1 MGQTWPLPPS
11 RARRRAA
18 ELGPNMASCKRR
30 LSCPQTVQHLWDA
43 IDSIRQQK
51 QVSNLDRVANYMR
64 RKHQLSEADTER
76 QLGFAVRD
84 GLMVSKK
91 KVGSKGSKVGVEQE
105 AFQLPNEPAER
116 DGHDWYCF
124 ECHRGGEVLLCATCH
139 RVYHVVCVK
148 EDLSNEDKFVCTVC
162 SQLKER
168 EQLKLKVDDMNILLS
183 YTCLRLKDKT
193 KDLHRLLLAE
203 GDAWKQG
210 YLIYQKM
217 DLITMEEKT
226 RNSEY
231 TSLEEFHAD
240 AQTIVHNVV
249 IFYGIHSCMADMAR
263 QMLRDCSYD
272 LNEIRQCSACYR
284 MSNEKRDKYWFCR
297 PCDPPHDLVF
307 AKQKGF
313 PYWPAKVIRVDDHG
327 YDVRFF
333 GGYHQRA
340 LVEKGSI
347 KPITTSLKVIA
358 AKRTTALN
366 KALDELRRHQQLLEQ
381 QRRGSSGRPGEGTLS
396 TGVPRKRGRPPRVVQ
411 PSLPPPPATTR
422 STSGDE
428 EEEKDEEDDDDDEEE
443 DKSASEEQEESS
455 EEEAPS
461 SSLPTKRHR
470 LKEESS
476 SEDHNVVSSSCQES
490 PSSRVSTSTQTHRKM
505 LAGVNKTPSLEEA
518 PAKCD
523 CDTKYRQAFREHR
536 EKLEAKYREEKEH
549 LVQQIREEVQKQCEA
564 EKLKEVSAVLERMRT
579 DLEQHKA
586 RDKEARE
593 QEIAKLQERHRQEIS
608 ETKKKQWCYNCE
620 AEAIYHCCWNTLYC
634 SVECQQVHWHKEHK
648 RSCRRKQ

>member
-1 MGQTWPLPPS
+1 
-11 RARRRAA
+11 
-18 ELGPNMASCKRR
+18 MASCKRR

-84 GLMVSKK
+84 GLVVSKK
-91 KVGSKGSKVGVEQE
+91 K
-105 AFQLPNEPAER
+105 ER

-124 ECHRGGEVLLCATCH
+124 ECHRGGEVLLCSTCH

-162 SQLKER
+162 CQLKER
-168 EQLKLKVDDMNILLS
+168 EQLKLKVDDMNLLLS

-193 KDLHRLLLAE
+193 KDLHRLLLSE

-284 MSNEKRDKYWFCR
+284 MSNEKRDKYWFCQ

-313 PYWPAKVIRVDDHG
+313 PYWPAKVIRADDHG

-347 KPITTSLKVIA
+347 KPITTSLKE
-358 AKRTTALN
+358 T
-366 KALDELRRHQQLLEQ
+366 
-381 QRRGSSGRPGEGTLS
+381 
-396 TGVPRKRGRPPRVVQ
+396 
-411 PSLPPPPATTR
+411 
-422 STSGDE
+422 
-428 EEEKDEEDDDDDEEE
+428 
-443 DKSASEEQEESS
+443 
-455 EEEAPS
+455 PS
-461 SSLPTKRHR
+461 SSLPTKRLR

-505 LAGVNKTPSLEEA
+505 LAGVNKAPSLEEA

-579 DLEQHKA
+579 DLEQHK
-586 RDKEARE
+586 
-593 QEIAKLQERHRQEIS
+593 EIS

>member
-1 MGQTWPLPPS
+1 
-11 RARRRAA
+11 
-18 ELGPNMASCKRR
+18 MATCKRR

-64 RKHQLSEADTER
+64 RKHHLSAADTDR

-84 GLMVSKK
+84 DLLVSKK

-105 AFQLPNEPAER
+105 AFQLPEQPVER

-124 ECHRGGEVLLCATCH
+124 ECHRGGDVLLCTGCH

-148 EDLSNEDKFVCTVC
+148 EDLSNEDHFVCTVC
-162 SQLKER
+162 HQLQEKEPVT
-168 EQLKLKVDDMNILLS
+168 LKVDDMNVLLS
-183 YTCLRLKDKT
+183 YTCLRLKEKIAPQSPHLPRQAQT
-193 KDLHRLLLAE
+193 KDLHRLLSAE
-203 GDAWKQG
+203 GDAWKQNH
-210 YLIYQKM
+210 LIYQKM

-226 RNSEY
+226 RNNEY
-231 TSLEEFHAD
+231 TSLQEFHAD

-249 IFYGIHSCMADMAR
+249 IYYGIHSCMADMAR

-284 MSNEKRDKYWFCR
+284 MSNEKRDKHWFCQ

-313 PYWPAKVIRVDDHG
+313 PYWPAKVIRVDDQC

-340 LVEKGSI
+340 LVDKASI
-347 KPITTSLKVIA
+347 KPISTSLKVIA

-366 KALDELRRHQQLLEQ
+366 KALDELRRHQQLLD
-381 QRRGSSGRPGEGTLS
+381 RRAAAGGGSGGRAGEAP
-396 TGVPRKRGRPPRVVQ
+396 TGAPRRRGRPPRVRI
-411 PSLPPPPATTR
+411 PSPPPPPA
-422 STSGDE
+422 SGDE
-428 EEEKDEEDDDDDEEE
+428 EQEEE
-443 DKSASEEQEESS
+443 EQEDQEEEEEQEEESS

-461 SSLPTKRHR
+461 SSSPAKRHR
-470 LKEESS
+470 LKDESS

-490 PSSRVSTSTQTHRKM
+490 PSSRVSTSTQTQRKM
-505 LAGVNKTPSLEEA
+505 LSGLGSKGGSPEEA
-518 PAKCD
+518 PSVPVKCD
-523 CDTKYRQAFREHR
+523 CDAKYRQAFRELR
-536 EKLEAKYREEKEH
+536 EKLEAKYREEKE
-549 LVQQIREEVQKQCEA
+549 LLLQQMRQEVEQQCEA
-564 EKLKEVSAVLERMRT
+564 AKLKEVGAVLERMRT
-579 DLEQHKA
+579 ELEHHKA
-586 RDKEARE
+586 RDKEAHE
-593 QEIAKLQERHRQEIS
+593 QELAKLHERHRQDIS
-608 ETKKKQWCYNCE
+608 DTKKKQWCYNCE

>member
-1 MGQTWPLPPS
+1 
-11 RARRRAA
+11 
-18 ELGPNMASCKRR
+18 MATCKRR

-64 RKHQLSEADTER
+64 RKHHLNAADTDR

-84 GLMVSKK
+84 DLLVSKK
-91 KVGSKGSKVGVEQE
+91 KVGSKGSKVGVQQE
-105 AFQLPNEPAER
+105 AFQLPEQPVER

-124 ECHRGGEVLLCATCH
+124 ECHRGGDVLLCASCH
-139 RVYHVVCVK
+139 RVYHIVCVK
-148 EDLSNEDKFVCTVC
+148 DDLSREDKFVCTVC
-162 SQLKER
+162 HQLQEKDP
-168 EQLKLKVDDMNILLS
+168 LKLKVDDMNILLS
-183 YTCLRLKDKT
+183 YTCLRLKEKIAPQSPHLPRQAQT
-193 KDLHRLLLAE
+193 KDLHRLLSAE
-203 GDAWKQG
+203 GDAWKQNH
-210 YLIYQKM
+210 LIYQKM

-226 RNSEY
+226 RNNEY
-231 TSLEEFHAD
+231 TSLEEFHVD

-249 IFYGIHSCMADMAR
+249 IYYGIHSCMADMAR

-272 LNEIRQCSACYR
+272 LNEMRQCSACYR
-284 MSNEKRDKYWFCR
+284 MSNEKRDKHWFCQ

-313 PYWPAKVIRVDDHG
+313 PYWPAKVIRIDDQC

-340 LVEKGSI
+340 LVDKASI
-347 KPITTSLKVIA
+347 KPISTSLKVIA

-381 QRRGSSGRPGEGTLS
+381 QRRGTSGGGGGRAGEGAVV
-396 TGVPRKRGRPPRVVQ
+396 TGAPRKRGRPPRVRI
-411 PSLPPPPATTR
+411 PSPPPPAPTH
-422 STSGDE
+422 SASGDE
-428 EEEKDEEDDDDDEEE
+428 EEKEEDDDEEDEEEEE
-443 DKSASEEQEESS
+443 DKSGSEQEESS

-461 SSLPTKRHR
+461 SSSPAKRHR
-470 LKEESS
+470 LKDESS

-490 PSSRVSTSTQTHRKM
+490 PSSRVSTSTQTQRKM
-505 LAGVNKTPSLEEA
+505 LAGLNNKAANPEEA
-518 PAKCD
+518 SATTPVKCD
-523 CDTKYRQAFREHR
+523 CDTKFRQALRDLR

-549 LVQQIREEVQKQCEA
+549 LIQQMREEVQKQCEA
-564 EKLKEVSAVLERMRT
+564 DKLKEVGAVLERMRT
-579 DLEQHKA
+579 ELEHHKA
-586 RDKEARE
+586 RDKEAHE
-593 QEIAKLQERHRQEIS
+593 QEIVKLQERHRQDIS
-608 ETKKKQWCYNCE
+608 DTKKKQWCYNCE

>member
-1 MGQTWPLPPS
+1 
-11 RARRRAA
+11 
-18 ELGPNMASCKRR
+18 MATCKRR

-64 RKHQLSEADTER
+64 RKHHLNAADTDR

-84 GLMVSKK
+84 DLLVSKK
-91 KVGSKGSKVGVEQE
+91 KVGSKGSKVGVQQE
-105 AFQLPNEPAER
+105 AFQLPEQPVER

-124 ECHRGGEVLLCATCH
+124 ECHRGGDVLLCASCH
-139 RVYHVVCVK
+139 RVYHIVCVK
-148 EDLSNEDKFVCTVC
+148 DDLSREDKFVCTVC
-162 SQLKER
+162 HQLQEKDP
-168 EQLKLKVDDMNILLS
+168 LKLKVDDMNILLS
-183 YTCLRLKDKT
+183 YTCLRLKEKT
-193 KDLHRLLLAE
+193 KDLHRLLSAE
-203 GDAWKQG
+203 GDAWKQNH
-210 YLIYQKM
+210 LIYQKM

-226 RNSEY
+226 RNNEY
-231 TSLEEFHAD
+231 TSLEEFHVD

-249 IFYGIHSCMADMAR
+249 IYYGIHSCMADMAR

-272 LNEIRQCSACYR
+272 LNEMRQCSACYR
-284 MSNEKRDKYWFCR
+284 MSNEKRDKHWFCQ

-313 PYWPAKVIRVDDHG
+313 PYWPAKVIRIDDQC

-340 LVEKGSI
+340 LVDKASI
-347 KPITTSLKVIA
+347 KPISTSLKVIA

-381 QRRGSSGRPGEGTLS
+381 QRRGTSGGGGGRAGEGAVV
-396 TGVPRKRGRPPRVVQ
+396 TGAPRKRGRPPRVRI
-411 PSLPPPPATTR
+411 PSPPPPAPTH
-422 STSGDE
+422 SASGDE
-428 EEEKDEEDDDDDEEE
+428 EEKEEDDDEEDEEEEE
-443 DKSASEEQEESS
+443 DKSGSEQEESS

-461 SSLPTKRHR
+461 SSSPAKRHR
-470 LKEESS
+470 LKDESS

-490 PSSRVSTSTQTHRKM
+490 PSSRVSTSTQTQRKM
-505 LAGVNKTPSLEEA
+505 LAGLNNKAANPEEA
-518 PAKCD
+518 SATTPVKCD
-523 CDTKYRQAFREHR
+523 CDTKFRQALRDLR

-549 LVQQIREEVQKQCEA
+549 LIQQMREEVQKQCEA
-564 EKLKEVSAVLERMRT
+564 DKLKEVGAVLERMRT
-579 DLEQHKA
+579 ELEHHKA
-586 RDKEARE
+586 RDKEAHE
-593 QEIAKLQERHRQEIS
+593 QEIVKLQERHRQDIS
-608 ETKKKQWCYNCE
+608 DTKKKQWCYNCE

>member
-1 MGQTWPLPPS
+1 
-11 RARRRAA
+11 
-18 ELGPNMASCKRR
+18 MASCKRR

-124 ECHRGGEVLLCATCH
+124 ECHRGGEVLPCTTCH

-162 SQLKER
+162 CQLKER

-284 MSNEKRDKYWFCR
+284 MSNEKRDKYWFCQ
-297 PCDPPHDLVF
+297 PS
-307 AKQKGF
+307 
-313 PYWPAKVIRVDDHG
+313 KVIRVDDHG

-381 QRRGSSGRPGEGTLS
+381 QRRGSN
-396 TGVPRKRGRPPRVVQ
+396 RPPGLLCLLHLQR
-411 PSLPPPPATTR
+411 L
-422 STSGDE
+422 
-428 EEEKDEEDDDDDEEE
+428 
-443 DKSASEEQEESS
+443 SASEEQEESS

-505 LAGVNKTPSLEEA
+505 LAGVNKAPSLEEA

>member
-1 MGQTWPLPPS
+1 M
-11 RARRRAA
+11 
-18 ELGPNMASCKRR
+18 GPNMATCKRR

-64 RKHQLSEADTER
+64 RKHHLNTADTER

-84 GLMVSKK
+84 DLLVSKK

-105 AFQLPNEPAER
+105 AFQLPEQPVQR
-116 DGHDWYCF
+116 DSHDWYCF
-124 ECHRGGEVLLCATCH
+124 ECHRGGDVLLCTTCH

-148 EDLSNEDKFVCTVC
+148 EDLSNEDKFICTVC
-162 SQLKER
+162 CQLKEKNP
-168 EQLKLKVDDMNILLS
+168 LKLKVDDMNILLS

-193 KDLHRLLLAE
+193 KDLHRLLSAE
-203 GDAWKQG
+203 GDAWKQNH
-210 YLIYQKM
+210 LIYQKM

-226 RNSEY
+226 RNNEY
-231 TSLEEFHAD
+231 MSLEEFHAD

-249 IFYGIHSCMADMAR
+249 IYYGIHSCMADMAR

-284 MSNEKRDKYWFCR
+284 MSNEKRDKYWFCQ

-313 PYWPAKVIRVDDHG
+313 PFWPAKVIRVDDQC

-340 LVEKGSI
+340 LVDKANI

-381 QRRGSSGRPGEGTLS
+381 QRRGGRAGEGTAS
-396 TGVPRKRGRPPRVVQ
+396 TGVPRKRGRPPRVVP
-411 PSLPPPPATTR
+411 PSPPPPAPTH

-428 EEEKDEEDDDDDEEE
+428 EEEKEDEDDDDDDDEEE
-443 DKSASEEQEESS
+443 EDKSGSEEQEESS

-461 SSLPTKRHR
+461 SSSPPKRLR
-470 LKEESS
+470 LKDESS

-505 LAGVNKTPSLEEA
+505 LAGTNKTPSMEEI
-518 PAKCD
+518 PVKCD
-523 CDTKYRQAFREHR
+523 CDVKYRQAFRELR
-536 EKLEAKYREEKEH
+536 EKLEAKHREEKEH
-549 LVQQIREEVQKQCEA
+549 LVQQVREEVQKQCEA
-564 EKLKEVSAVLERMRT
+564 EKLKEVSSVLERMRVE
-579 DLEQHKA
+579 LEQHKA

-593 QEIAKLQERHRQEIS
+593 QDTLKLQERHRQEIS
-608 ETKKKQWCYNCE
+608 DTKKKQWCYNCE

>member
-1 MGQTWPLPPS
+1 
-11 RARRRAA
+11 
-18 ELGPNMASCKRR
+18 MATCKRR

-64 RKHQLSEADTER
+64 RKHHLNPADTDR

-84 GLMVSKK
+84 DLLVSKK

-105 AFQLPNEPAER
+105 AFQLPEQPVER

-124 ECHRGGEVLLCATCH
+124 ECHRGGDVLLCTSCH
-139 RVYHVVCVK
+139 RVYHIVCVK

-162 SQLKER
+162 HQLQEKDP
-168 EQLKLKVDDMNILLS
+168 LKLKVDDMNILLS
-183 YTCLRLKDKT
+183 YTCLRLKEKIAPQSPHLPRQAQT
-193 KDLHRLLLAE
+193 KDLHRLLSAE
-203 GDAWKQG
+203 GDAWKQNH
-210 YLIYQKM
+210 LIYQKM

-226 RNSEY
+226 RNNEY

-249 IFYGIHSCMADMAR
+249 IYYGIHSCMADMAR

-272 LNEIRQCSACYR
+272 LNEMRQCSACYR
-284 MSNEKRDKYWFCR
+284 MSNEKRDKHWFCQ

-313 PYWPAKVIRVDDHG
+313 PYWPAKVIRIDDQC

-340 LVEKGSI
+340 LVDKASI
-347 KPITTSLKVIA
+347 KPISTSLKVIA

-381 QRRGSSGRPGEGTLS
+381 QRRGSSGGGRAGEGAAA
-396 TGVPRKRGRPPRVVQ
+396 TGAPRKRGRPPRVRI
-411 PSLPPPPATTR
+411 PSPPPPAPTH
-422 STSGDE
+422 SASGDE
-428 EEEKDEEDDDDDEEE
+428 EEKEEDDDEEDEEEEEE
-443 DKSASEEQEESS
+443 DKSGSEQEESS

-461 SSLPTKRHR
+461 SSSPAKRHR
-470 LKEESS
+470 LKDESS

-490 PSSRVSTSTQTHRKM
+490 PSSRVSTSTQTQRKM
-505 LAGVNKTPSLEEA
+505 LAGLNNKAASPEEA
-518 PAKCD
+518 SANTPVKCD
-523 CDTKYRQAFREHR
+523 CDAKYRQMLRELR
-536 EKLEAKYREEKEH
+536 DKLDAKYREEKEH
-549 LVQQIREEVQKQCEA
+549 LIQQMREEVQKQCEA
-564 EKLKEVSAVLERMRT
+564 EKLKEVGAVLERMRT
-579 DLEQHKA
+579 ELELHKA
-586 RDKEARE
+586 RDKEAHE
-593 QEIAKLQERHRQEIS
+593 QEIVKLQERHRQDIS
-608 ETKKKQWCYNCE
+608 DTKKKQWCYNCE